1 MKKRFLVDKTVE
13 EKLMYKNKIKVE
25 VNWWNYK
32 ITIPV
37 YEEDK
42 QAVHWY
48 VKCHSCNQY
57 FPGSHPEHWYTMCED
72 CVW

>member
-1 MKKRFLVDKTVE
+1 MA
-13 EKLMYKNKIKVE
+13 KVL
-25 VNWWNYK
+25 NSGFDTK
-32 ITIPV
+32 FTPV

-42 QAVHWY
+42 QAAHWY

-57 FPGSHPEHWYTMCED
+57 FPWSHPEHWYTMCED